1 MEYFKKALQSYEQ
14 YNIKPSISYTK
25 GAINQMSLEEPILVI
40 WVNELQGINIT
51 SYNEY
56 IEYIATVNNRCN
68 KSGIDPSTQMPKV
81 IKIITENHIAND
93 FMDIIMGT
101 DGKEQLELLSN
112 FDENRFLHSIK

>member
-56 IEYIATVNNRCN
+56 IEYIATVNSRCN